1 MSFFDIHFDK
11 TNFTVYF
18 NYKLESVS
26 KYIFTVGDLYTDAVY
41 YAWTYDIES
50 GSNLWMQPLS
60 QKIHS
65 FVINN
70 PNFPGFVAKIYNKD
84 FRLVQYQNIVVNKNA
99 KRFAGTFH
107 SDPFDPTGPSYAD
120 FFYGD
125 LCKDIDVSGT
135 VVDAG
140 ANVGFFTLYSK
151 HFGARK
157 IYSIDPDPLAF
168 FYLEK
173 NFGQDASITLLNKAM
188 NVSDAGMDI
197 NISLGA
203 SVGTSEFLR
212 FLNIENSVKIH
223 VPTTCVDSILSMESN
238 INLLKLDIEGTEFKV
253 IENLN
258 QKHFDRINQFF
269 IEFHFDPK
277 PIAKKLIDNG
287 YKVEYRH
294 CTENDT
300 VGFIYATK

>member
-11 TNFTVYF
+11 TSFIVYF
-18 NYKLESVS
+18 NYKLQYVA

-41 YAWTYDIES
+41 YSWTQGAEV
-50 GSNLWMQPLS
+50 GSNLWMRPLS
-60 QKIHS
+60 EKINS

-70 PNFPGFVAKIYNKD
+70 PNFPGFVVKIYNKD
-84 FRLVQYQNIVVNKNA
+84 FRLVQYKNIVVNKNA
-99 KRFAGTFH
+99 KRFVSAFH
-107 SDPFDPTGPSYAD
+107 SDSFDPTGTSYAD

-125 LCKDIDVSGT
+125 LCKDIDVTGT

-151 HFGARK
+151 HFAAKK

-203 SVGTSEFLR
+203 SVGTSEFL
-212 FLNIENSVKIH
+212 NIENSVKIH
-223 VPTTCVDSILSMESN
+223 VPTTCVDSILSIEDN

-277 PIAKKLIDNG
+277 PIAKKLTDNG
-287 YKVEYRH
+287 YKIQYRH

>member
-1 MSFFDIHFDK
+1 
-11 TNFTVYF
+11 V
-18 NYKLESVS
+18 EV
-26 KYIFTVGDLYTDAVY
+26 
-41 YAWTYDIES
+41 
-50 GSNLWMQPLS
+50 GSNLWMRPLS
-60 QKIHS
+60 EKINS

-70 PNFPGFVAKIYNKD
+70 PNFAGFVAKIYNKD
-84 FRLVQYQNIVVNKNA
+84 FRLIQYQNIVVNKNA
-99 KRFAGTFH
+99 KRFASTFH
-107 SDPFDPTGPSYAD
+107 SDPFDPSGPSYAD

-125 LCKDIDVSGT
+125 LCKDIDISGT

-173 NFGQDASITLLNKAM
+173 NFGQDASITLLNKGM
-188 NVSDAGMDI
+188 NVSDVGMDI

-203 SVGTSEFLR
+203 SVGTSEFL
-212 FLNIENSVKIH
+212 NIENYVKIH
-223 VPTTCVDSILSMESN
+223 VPTTCVDSILSMEDD

-287 YKVEYRH
+287 YKVQYRH

-300 VGFIYATK
+300 VGFIYATKL